1 MSIVDKVK
9 DIALTELRAKGYAPN
24 PSDVSS
30 IAEQVKELF
39 EAEIE
44 RVIAEFKAN
53 KPSPVTEELTS
64 VTTNRPIVG
73 SIPTNLK
80 TEPPV

>member
-1 MSIVDKVK
+1 MSIVEKVK

-39 EAEIE
+39 ESEME
-44 RVIAEFKAN
+44 KVIAELKFN
-53 KPSPVTEELTS
+53 QPSPITEEVTP